1 MVNPQFVNFAG
12 RDFHLQSTSPLIN
25 RGTTDPQVTN
35 DYDGVARPQGSG
47 YDIGTFEYSSTSPS
61 FDFSLSNG
69 GNKTVVQG
77 QSVSNAITATLVS
90 GTAQSVSFSA
100 SGLPTGAT
108 ASFSPASCSPT
119 CSSTV
124 TLTTSAS
131 TPTGSS
137 TITVTGAA
145 GSLSHTTTFTLTVN
159 APPPSFDFSLSN
171 GGNKSVV
178 QGQSVS
184 NSITSLLVSRPS
196 QSVSFSASGLPT
208 GATASFS
215 PGSCSPTCSPTLT
228 LTTSASTPAGSSTIT
243 VTGASRSEEHTTAFK
258 SREYPVSPP
267 FVFTLSNGGNQ
278 TVV

>member
-1 MVNPQFVNFAG
+1 MTSA
-12 RDFHLQSTSPLIN
+12 STFTLAVYASDLP
-25 RGTTDPQVTN
+25 
-35 DYDGVARPQGSG
+35 
-47 YDIGTFEYSSTSPS
+47 

-77 QSVSNAITATLVS
+77 QSVSNTITATLVS

-137 TITVTGAA
+137 TITLTRAP

-159 APPPSFDFSLSN
+159 APQTTPQTGLAPARLR
-171 GGNKSVV
+171 SVAAMPT
-178 QGQSVS
+178 SVS
-184 NSITSLLVSRPS
+184 RESETPLVSS
-196 QSVSFSASGLPT
+196 Q
-208 GATASFS
+208 
-215 PGSCSPTCSPTLT
+215 
-228 LTTSASTPAGSSTIT
+228 
-243 VTGASRSEEHTTAFK
+243 
-258 SREYPVSPP
+258 
-267 FVFTLSNGGNQ
+267 
-278 TVV
+278 

>member
-1 MVNPQFVNFAG
+1 MV
-12 RDFHLQSTSPLIN
+12 
-25 RGTTDPQVTN
+25 
-35 DYDGVARPQGSG
+35 
-47 YDIGTFEYSSTSPS
+47 
-61 FDFSLSNG
+61 
-69 GNKTVVQG
+69 
-77 QSVSNAITATLVS
+77 TATQVS
-90 GTAQSVSFSA
+90 ATAQFVSFSA

-184 NSITSLLVSRPS
+184 NMITATLVSGTA

-215 PGSCSPTCSPTLT
+215 PASCNPTCPSTVT
-228 LTTSASTPAGSSTIT
+228 LTTSASTPTGSSTIT
-243 VTGASRSEEHTTAFK
+243 VTGAYGSLSHTTT
-258 SREYPVSPP
+258 
-267 FVFTLSNGGNQ
+267 FTLTVNAPPPSFDFSLSNRGNK
-278 TVV
+278 TVLQAQSVSNTITANLVS